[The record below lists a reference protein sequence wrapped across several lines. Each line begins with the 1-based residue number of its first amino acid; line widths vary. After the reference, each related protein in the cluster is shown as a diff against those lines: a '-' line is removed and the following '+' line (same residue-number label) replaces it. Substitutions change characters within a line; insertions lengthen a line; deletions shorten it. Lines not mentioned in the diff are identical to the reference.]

1 MKTMSILAAMQNRS
15 IGLRHFAGIGVVAL
29 GLSALAPTMAE
40 AAFVSDKAC
49 EAATESCGG
58 NPETDY
64 YTWTNRSPAA
74 GQSFDVLW
82 ALDLSTDN
90 GLVELRARST
100 WTIFSF
106 TQVPNGGSD
115 TLVLDVDIENTT
127 DLSDFPGSNA
137 AILAFA
143 FGITPDAD
151 LTAFQ
156 NVVGPFSSADNT
168 GPGVNFPAY
177 NIVDVCVWSAN
188 NCSGGNVNQGL
199 QAGQSDDDILLT
211 LMADDFRTF
220 VLGPIAIKWQTAF
233 GSFQIAGYPDEL
245 PDPPSPPAVDVPV
258 PGAIPLVGAGLV
270 ILGFAVKRSRRECA

>member
-40 AAFVSDKAC
+40 AAFVSELGC
-49 EAATESCGG
+49 EAATEDCGG

-64 YTWTNRSPAA
+64 YLWTNGDPNS
-74 GQSFDVLW
+74 GDSFKVLW
-82 ALDLSTDN
+82 ALDLSTNN
-90 GLVELRARST
+90 GTVELRAEST
-100 WTIFSF
+100 WSIESITLNTS
-106 TQVPNGGSD
+106 GMD
-115 TLVLDVDIENTT
+115 TLVLDVDIDNTT
-127 DLSDFPGSNA
+127 DLSGFPGSNA

-151 LTAFQ
+151 LTAFE
-156 NVVGPFSSADNT
+156 NEAGPFSSAANT

-188 NCSGGNVNQGL
+188 NCSGGDVNQGL
-199 QAGQSDDDILLT
+199 QAGQFDDDIRLT
-211 LMADDFRTF
+211 LTADDFRTF

-233 GSFQIAGYPDEL
+233 GSFQIAGYPDDL